1 MELNLIME
9 KKRLTNEN
17 YPLTAESQ
25 TLYIRL
31 SKSLPMSDPKDK
43 IIFALDVDHFT
54 EAQRWVTLLKD
65 RVGMFKV
72 GKQLFTHAGP
82 KVIDMIHQKGQ
93 KTFLD
98 LKFHDIPNTV
108 AKAAEEATKLKVT
121 MFNLHALGG
130 LEMMR
135 KTVDASKATAKNFG
149 IPKPLIL
156 AVTIL
161 TSLNEES
168 LKEVGVQG
176 PLLEEVGRLALL
188 SLKAGV
194 DGVVASPQEIGIIRD
209 RCGKKILIVTPGI
222 RHPSDKK
229 DDQKRTL
236 SPKEAIAAGADYLVI
251 GRPIKEAKDP
261 IVAVQ
266 KIIEDIS

>member
-1 MELNLIME
+1 
-9 KKRLTNEN
+9 
-17 YPLTAESQ
+17 
-25 TLYIRL
+25 
-31 SKSLPMSDPKDK
+31 MSSNPKDR
-43 IIFALDVDHFT
+43 IIFALDVEHFAD
-54 EAQRWVTLLKD
+54 AQKWVNLLKD
-65 RVGMFKV
+65 HIGLFKV

-93 KTFLD
+93 QTFLD

-108 AKAAEEATKLKVT
+108 AKAGEEATKLNVT

-130 LEMMR
+130 FEMMK
-135 KTVDASKATAKNFG
+135 KTVEASGAMAKSLG
-149 IPKPLIL
+149 IPRPLIL

-161 TSLNEES
+161 TSMDEGT

-176 PLLEEVGRLALL
+176 PLMEEVGRLALL
-188 SLKAGV
+188 ASTAGV
-194 DGVVASPQEIGIIRD
+194 DGVIASAQEIGIIRE
-209 RCGKKILIVTPGI
+209 RCGGKFLIVTPGI
-222 RHPSDKK
+222 RAPSDKK

-236 SPKEAIAAGADYLVI
+236 TPKEAISAGANYLVI

-261 IVAVQ
+261 LEAVQ

>member
-1 MELNLIME
+1 VNNP
-9 KKRLTNEN
+9 KN
-17 YPLTAESQ
+17 
-25 TLYIRL
+25 
-31 SKSLPMSDPKDK
+31 PKDK
-43 IIFALDVDHFT
+43 IIFALDVEHFA
-54 EAQRWVTLLKD
+54 EAQHWVNLLKNH
-65 RVGMFKV
+65 VGIFKV

-82 KVIDMIHQKGQ
+82 KVVDMIRQKGQ
-93 KTFLD
+93 KVFLD

-108 AKAAEEATKLKVT
+108 ARAGEEATKLHVT

-130 LEMMR
+130 FEMMK
-135 KTVDASKATAKNFG
+135 KTVEGSRAAAKSLG

-161 TSLNEES
+161 TSMDEET

-176 PLLEEVGRLALL
+176 PLLEEVGRLAHL
-188 SLKAGV
+188 SMRAGV
-194 DGVVASPQEIGIIRD
+194 DGVVASPKEIGIIRQQ
-209 RCGKKILIVTPGI
+209 CGEKFLIVTPGI
-222 RHPSDKK
+222 RHPSDKR

-236 SPKEAIAAGADYLVI
+236 SPKEAITAGASYLVI

-261 IVAVQ
+261 IEAVQ

>member
-1 MELNLIME
+1 
-9 KKRLTNEN
+9 
-17 YPLTAESQ
+17 
-25 TLYIRL
+25 
-31 SKSLPMSDPKDK
+31 MSSAKNDPKDK
-43 IIFALDVDHFT
+43 IIFALDLEHFT
-54 EAQRWVTLLKD
+54 EAQRWVSLLKEH
-65 RVGMFKV
+65 VGIFKV

-82 KVIDMIHQKGQ
+82 KVVDMIRQKGQ
-93 KTFLD
+93 KVFLD

-108 AKAAEEATKLKVT
+108 AKAGEEATKLNVT

-130 LEMMR
+130 FEMMR
-135 KTVDASKATAKNFG
+135 KTVEASKATAKSLG

-161 TSLNEES
+161 TSMDEET

-188 SLKAGV
+188 ALKAGV
-194 DGVVASPQEIGIIRD
+194 DGVVASPQEIGIIRQK
-209 RCGKKILIVTPGI
+209 CGEKFLIVTPGI
-222 RHPSDKK
+222 RPPSDKK

-236 SPKEAIAAGADYLVI
+236 TPREAIAAGANYLVI

-261 IVAVQ
+261 IEAVQ
-266 KIIEDIS
+266 RIIEDIS